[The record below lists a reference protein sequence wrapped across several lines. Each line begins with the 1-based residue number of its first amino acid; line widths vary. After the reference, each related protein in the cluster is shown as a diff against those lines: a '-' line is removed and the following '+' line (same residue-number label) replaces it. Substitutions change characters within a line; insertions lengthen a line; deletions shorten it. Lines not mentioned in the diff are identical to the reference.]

1 MANFEDFPPIICL
14 TANFLPTG
22 GGANSCEI
30 LTSASIYYRWGDYP
44 EKLNLDYIASL
55 IETGGWFDG
64 KHPFIRV
71 DRRKTPAQVYAP
83 TYFLDN
89 EDRFEYLLVPPTD
102 RI

>member
-1 MANFEDFPPIICL
+1 MMMKILTCL
-14 TANFLPTG
+14 TV
-22 GGANSCEI
+22 
-30 LTSASIYYRWGDYP
+30 IYYRWGDYP
-44 EKLNLDYIASL
+44 EKLDLDYIASL

-89 EDRFEYLLVPPTD
+89 EDRFEYLLVPPMD